1 MAGASLD
8 IQLEISNAA
17 EVKVV
22 FEALQTRLTDLT
34 PVFQDIGEAM
44 LNVTRK
50 RFEDSVAPDG
60 SAWAPL
66 SEATLIGRARRA
78 SGGHLTDRRY
88 NKEQR
93 WTKSAAMA
101 YAFAKP
107 LIDRGHLMGTLNYQA
122 TAREVRIGTP
132 LIYGATHQFGDPRRN
147 IPARPF
153 LGLSSSD
160 EQDLLDILNEH
171 LSRAMGG

>member
-8 IQLEISNAA
+8 INLEISNAA
-17 EVKVV
+17 EVKAV
-22 FEALQTRLTDLT
+22 FESLQARLADLT

-44 LNVTRK
+44 LNVTRE
-50 RFEDSVAPDG
+50 RFNSQTAPDG
-60 SAWAPL
+60 STWQAL
-66 SEATLIGRARRA
+66 SPGYTKRKPRNKDKILTLY
-78 SGGHLTDRRY
+78 GHLR
-88 NKEQR
+88 
-93 WTKSAAMA
+93 
-101 YAFAKP
+101 
-107 LIDRGHLMGTLNYQA
+107 GTLNYQA
-122 TAREVRIGTP
+122 GPREVRIGTP
-132 LIYGATHQFGDPRRN
+132 LIYGATHQFGAAKGAFGRTRFGVPIPWGA

>member
-1 MAGASLD
+1 MAGSF
-8 IQLEISNAA
+8 IEISANTPEITAA
-17 EVKVV
+17 LRE
-22 FEALQTRLTDLT
+22 LQGAIQDLT
-34 PVFQDIGEAM
+34 PAFRDIGEAM
-44 LNVTRK
+44 LNSTRK

-132 LIYGATHQFGDPRRN
+132 LIYGATHQFGRGA

-153 LGLSSSD
+153 LGLSQSD
-160 EQDLLDILNEH
+160 EQELLDILNEH
-171 LSRAMGG
+171 LGRAMSG